1 MISHLCCS
9 ARGDLCDFAAH
20 CALCLENL
28 ASTEDDEE
36 ERGLLLAVRKPVATI
51 DEENVV
57 NIEFQTGPSLGIF
70 DYAVF
75 CVEEFAGCRA
85 DPVTNVESGELTRE
99 VSTIEATL
107 TGLTGSSTT
116 YDCYISVSTDKVE
129 KCELIRVVT
138 SDAPPPPP
146 DGWTSRQTP
155 NSYSWDSVAWGG
167 PEGAELFVAVAPNAP
182 GASKI
187 MTSPD
192 GISWTVP
199 AGLNF
204 QDSLRLRDITWGR
217 PQSRGPTSGAAKFVA
232 VASSSPAT
240 VAKSLDGINW
250 VYDDTTVPSNEW
262 RGVTYSPELGLY
274 VAVAW
279 DDSGSQ
285 VMTRY
290 DRRSGA
296 LTLLHALA
304 LWSHSLAL

>member
-138 SDAPPPPP
+138 SDAPPPPS
-146 DGWTSRQTP
+146 GWLDES
-155 NSYSWDSVAWGG
+155 SD
-167 PEGAELFVAVAPNAP
+167 PEQLQL
-182 GASKI
+182 
-187 MTSPD
+187 
-192 GISWTVP
+192 GICGVGW
-199 AGLNF
+199 
-204 QDSLRLRDITWGR
+204 
-217 PQSRGPTSGAAKFVA
+217 SRGRRALRRRGSQCPRCEQDHDESRWHFMDRAGWSQFPRF
-232 VASSSPAT
+232 ASSQGHHLGKAT
-240 VAKSLDGINW
+240 ITRTYFWCGQVCRRCLVKPGDCGQEPRRHQL
-250 VYDDTTVPSNEW
+250 
-262 RGVTYSPELGLY
+262 GV
-274 VAVAW
+274 
-279 DDSGSQ
+279 
-285 VMTRY
+285 
-290 DRRSGA
+290 
-296 LTLLHALA
+296 
-304 LWSHSLAL
+304 